1 MGIYRVIK
9 DGNYTTINNTGLR
22 DRQLSWKAKGILAY
36 LLSLPDDWKVY
47 MTEIIN
53 HATDGK
59 DSFNNGMKELKNRGY
74 VKRFPIKG
82 EDGKI
87 KEWETLIYEVPQ
99 TDYPVMENPQV
110 EKPLVDNPP
119 LLSTN
124 DLLSTDSKLNT
135 DSNKYIVEIVT
146 YLNSVCGTK
155 YKTDSEATAKFI
167 QGRLKDFSV
176 EDLKRVIDV
185 KHDEWT
191 GTSQA
196 KYLRPQTLFNK
207 TNFEGY
213 LQQWELWKNGKTRG
227 YNARSYET
235 SGGYAQEKARRRIEP
250 TDNRGFAKTIG

>member
-110 EKPLVDNPP
+110 EKPLMENPP

-135 DSNKYIVEIVT
+135 DSNKYIVEIVD
-146 YLNSVCGTK
+146 YLNEKLEERFKRKFSYKPKSADTRKRIKARVNEGYIVDDFKCVIDSRIEKWAGTK
-155 YKTDSEATAKFI
+155 YE
-167 QGRLKDFSV
+167 
-176 EDLKRVIDV
+176 E
-185 KHDEWT
+185 
-191 GTSQA
+191 
-196 KYLRPQTLFNK
+196 YLRPSTLFGTK
-207 TNFEGY
+207 FEGY
-213 LQQWELWKNGKTRG
+213 LQQGKVG
-227 YNARSYET
+227 NAHGT
-235 SGGYAQEKARRRIEP
+235 TQG
-250 TDNRGFAKTIG
+250 NRYSSSPLEEDDLPF